1 MTTAKRFEDLDVWK
15 RARALTKDIYRISGE
30 GGFAGDRGLRD
41 QIRRAAVSIV
51 SNIAEGYERDGNR
64 EFVQF
69 LYHAKGSAGEV
80 RAQLHVAADQNYVD
94 HPVHEH
100 LSSCCMEISKM
111 LSGLITYLRRS
122 EIQGT
127 RYNPKYRPSG

>member
-1 MTTAKRFEDLDVWK
+1 MATPKRFEDLDVWQ

-30 GGFAGDRGLRD
+30 GGFARDRGLQD

-80 RAQLHVAADQNYVD
+80 RAQLYVAADQNYVA
-94 HPVHEH
+94 PSVHKH
-100 LSSCCMEISKM
+100 LSSRCIEISRM
-111 LSGLITYLRRS
+111 LSGLIKYLRRS
-122 EIQGT
+122 KIQGT
-127 RYNPKYRPSG
+127 RYNPKYSP